1 MIDAMNWTNLNG
13 QVWQFNTDTCPLKEF
28 TVEVA
33 NRTVAVERMQ
43 EHGEWP
49 AYSYQG
55 AMLIHIN
62 GDLLYN
68 DATAYMAG
76 RIQMLQTLCPAGVVV
91 NTRRMGTFNITFTGQ
106 EPMYSDD
113 VTLDALPSIPMRAL
127 YPSVTEFDI
136 TFKVFRPY
144 LIGAGSGRFYT
155 I

>member
-1 MIDAMNWTNLNG
+1 MIDAMSFTNLNG

-28 TVEVA
+28 DVETS
-33 NRTVAVERMQ
+33 NRTIDVPRMQ
-43 EHGEWP
+43 EHGSWP

-55 AMLIHIN
+55 PMLIHIT

-68 DATAYMAG
+68 DATTYMSG
-76 RIQMLQTLCPAGVVV
+76 RIQMLQTLVPAGVVV
-91 NTRRMGTFNITFTGQ
+91 KDRTMGTIRITFTGQ

-127 YPSVTEFDI
+127 YPSVTEFTI

-144 LIGAGSGRFYT
+144 LIGAGSGKFYT